1 VSPPWCPSSLLKDR
15 ADLAAIERGDEQQ
28 LRLDGQPVPDSHR
41 RVELDGEVAE
51 DGLSSN
57 GGDVA
62 PQGGSTM
69 RPNAPSFERLEQ
81 AVTIIAQHA
90 DYPGKQ
96 ESVAECLD
104 DIDDR
109 WSRGLL
115 DSEQRF
121 GLRATLLRGRTSQRD
136 RTSAA

>member
-1 VSPPWCPSSLLKDR
+1 
-15 ADLAAIERGDEQQ
+15 
-28 LRLDGQPVPDSHR
+28 
-41 RVELDGEVAE
+41 
-51 DGLSSN
+51 
-57 GGDVA
+57 
-62 PQGGSTM
+62 M
-69 RPNAPSFERLEQ
+69 RPNATSFERLEQ

-104 DIDDR
+104 DIEDR

-115 DSEQRF
+115 DLEQRF